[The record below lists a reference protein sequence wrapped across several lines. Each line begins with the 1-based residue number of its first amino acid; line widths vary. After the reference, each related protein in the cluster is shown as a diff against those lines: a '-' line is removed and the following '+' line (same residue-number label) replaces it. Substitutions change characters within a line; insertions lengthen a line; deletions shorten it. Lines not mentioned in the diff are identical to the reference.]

1 MNENYKFA
9 KFIRINNKYKAYNDE
24 KEIIK
29 LYEKEVNNL
38 QSKIDKAI
46 EYIEE
51 NILDNKIEKVNW
63 DYDEC
68 YYSDMP
74 TERIKPLIDIL
85 KEAE

>member
-38 QSKIDKAI
+38 QSKIDMAI
-46 EYIEE
+46 EYI
-51 NILDNKIEKVNW
+51 KIQQKVFK
-63 DYDEC
+63 DYDIV
-68 YYSDMP
+68 
-74 TERIKPLIDIL
+74 IKNQLNNLLDIL
-85 KEAE
+85 K